1 MEITKQTI
9 QRVAEVSRLKLS
21 ESELKEFVAEFKE
34 ILDVF
39 SKIDE
44 VNTNDV
50 EPSFQPV
57 GLKNVLRED
66 EAEKCLTQ
74 ERALSQT
81 RHKQDGYFKGPRV
94 I

>member
-1 MEITKQTI
+1 MEITKETV
-9 QRVAEVSRLKLS
+9 QRVADVSRLKLS
-21 ESELKEFVAEFKE
+21 ESELKEFFGDFKE
-34 ILDVF
+34 ILAVF
-39 SKIDE
+39 SKMDE

-81 RHKQDGYFKGPRV
+81 RHAQDGYFKGPRV
-94 I
+94 V